1 MSPEP
6 PVLTWVVHRALGAEE
21 DFPIVEHW
29 SRELA
34 ALKASRLTALTAHLV
49 RPRFNSL
56 PHPVRTHLEAALLLA
71 ETVADQGKGQ
81 LAESR
86 EVLDRAGIRWVTMKG
101 WALATRLYSTAAC
114 RPSGDL
120 DLLVA
125 AEDVNATLG
134 LFLEL
139 GYRPEGEDRS
149 YHTRLVRD
157 SARGASVIELHHRPG
172 PARFGGLST
181 PAILAARQR
190 FESGAG
196 SIWIP
201 SPEHEADLLIRHYLR
216 HAGDQA
222 ILLLDILKLLAGRR
236 LAHPLG
242 ALVGD
247 DLSRLGLERTVE
259 GPRRW
264 SHSVLRRWME
274 RRNYEERRAARHAA
288 LVGIPLALARSPLA
302 AAGSLARVVWPAR
315 PTPRWIEPS
324 RSGGGRFTWR
334 LRRIAR
340 LGR

>member
-1 MSPEP
+1 VSAEP
-6 PVLTWVVHRALGAEE
+6 PVLTWVVQQALGTER
-21 DFPIVEHW
+21 DFPSIEHW

-34 ALKASRLTALTAHLV
+34 ALKASRLTALAAHLL
-49 RPRFNSL
+49 RPRFDSL
-56 PHPVRTHLEAALLLA
+56 PHPVRTHLEAAFLLA
-71 ETVADQGKGQ
+71 ETVVDQGRAQ
-81 LAESR
+81 LVESR
-86 EVLDRAGIRWVTMKG
+86 EVLDRAGVSWVTMKG

-125 AEDVNATLG
+125 AEDVNAAVG
-134 LFLEL
+134 LFRGL
-139 GYRPEGEDRS
+139 GYRTEGEDRS

-157 SARGASVIELHHRPG
+157 SARGANIIELHHRPG
-172 PARFGGLST
+172 PPRFGGLST
-181 PAILAARQR
+181 PAILAARHP

-196 SIWIP
+196 TIWIP

-222 ILLLDILKLLAGRR
+222 ILLLDILKLLAGKR
-236 LAHPLG
+236 LTHPLG
-242 ALVGD
+242 ALVGE
-247 DLSRLGLERTVE
+247 DLTRLGLERTVE

-264 SHSVLRRWME
+264 SHSVLRRWMA
-274 RRNYEERRAARHAA
+274 RRSYEERRAARHAA

-334 LRRIAR
+334 LRRIVR